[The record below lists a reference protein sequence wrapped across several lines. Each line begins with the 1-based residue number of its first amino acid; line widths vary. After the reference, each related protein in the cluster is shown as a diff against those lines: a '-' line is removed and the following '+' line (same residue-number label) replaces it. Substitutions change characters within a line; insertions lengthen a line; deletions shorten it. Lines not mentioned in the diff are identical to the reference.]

1 MAQRVTQGVTQ
12 RDGRRGRDVRG
23 GEDVQRQSDYMTL
36 QILLTA
42 LLIGAVW
49 ISRLFFPDV
58 FETVRRIGE
67 DVLTG
72 NESMADELFSSL
84 SPAEWDLELILRER
98 FGIDI
103 SPVTG
108 FLARFGIGK
117 PDYPA
122 TLGASGD
129 ADPAM
134 GGVPRGVDVSPLLLS
149 AKPRAPLTGEVT
161 SRFGWRENPLAPGA
175 EDFHTGLD
183 IAAPAGSV
191 IYAALPGVVG
201 DVGHSESYGNY
212 VLVDHEN
219 GLQTFYCH
227 CEETIARAGE
237 HIRQGERVALV
248 GSTGYATGPH
258 LHFEIRRDTL
268 SCDPL
273 VQLL

>member
-1 MAQRVTQGVTQ
+1 MAQRILERDERRS
-12 RDGRRGRDVRG
+12 RDGRS
-23 GEDVQRQSDYMTL
+23 GEGVQRQSDYMTL

-49 ISRLFFPDV
+49 LSSLFFPAA
-58 FETVRRIGE
+58 FKTVCRIGE
-67 DVLTG
+67 SVLTG
-72 NESMADELFSSL
+72 DESMTDEILSSL
-84 SPAEWDLELILRER
+84 SPSEWDPELVLRER

-103 SPVTG
+103 SPITG

-122 TLGASGD
+122 TLGTSGD
-129 ADPAM
+129 GEDPAM

-149 AKPRAPLTGEVT
+149 AKPRVPLTGEVT
-161 SRFGWRENPLAPGA
+161 SRFGWRENPLAPGE

-201 DVGHSESYGNY
+201 DVGQSESYGNY
-212 VLVDHEN
+212 VLVDHAN

-227 CEETIARAGE
+227 CEETIARTGE